1 MKKLVIVLCLILSL
15 CCVSALAEQPAENTY
30 ELWSH
35 TFSEENADGKQV
47 EQTVAVTLNT
57 KAPVDLSVVQNDV
70 NDGYIAIVSRAGSA
84 PVSIDIYPADV
95 YIHANLSKASDEQ
108 AKILVDYMTEQYEE
122 GTYTLDK
129 FTDDDGN
136 TFLAL
141 ATPTIHSA
149 MTVVEN
155 IEVEL
160 IQAHFEEHFAELS
173 DGDKDFAKEILF
185 GLNIKEVSMEVKDK

>member
-15 CCVSALAEQPAENTY
+15 CCVSAFAEQPAENTY
-30 ELWSH
+30 DLWQH
-35 TFSEENADGKQV
+35 TFIEVDESGKQV
-47 EQTVAVTLNT
+47 EQTVAVTLTT

-70 NDGYIAIVSRAGSA
+70 NDGYIAIVSRAGVA

-95 YIHANLSKASDEQ
+95 KIHANLSNATDEQ

-122 GTYTLDK
+122 GTYTFDK
-129 FTDDDGN
+129 FKDDDGN

-155 IEVEL
+155 IELEL

-173 DGDKDFAKEILF
+173 EADADFAKEVLF
-185 GLNIKEVSMEVKDK
+185 GITMKETNMEVKDK